1 MLGSG
6 VLSWSRKQR
15 KAVWSNVKHKE
26 TQNPGREL
34 ICVEVGDLNELASS
48 WKELYMFSPLPII
61 KGIIANPNFKLKC
74 RKNVIFPREQ

>member
-1 MLGSG
+1 M
-6 VLSWSRKQR
+6 
-15 KAVWSNVKHKE
+15 KHKE
-26 TQNPGREL
+26 TQNPAREL

-74 RKNVIFPREQ
+74 RKKVIFLANNKNKPTPFCFPRVAFTVGD